1 MKICLICSLLTP
13 ASGWIL
19 ISPPRDV
26 LEPRKRRRRRDET
39 LTSVESLFFIIIII
53 VTSIVIVIVIAI
65 VIVIVIVIVVII
77 IIMQEIIVEKYP
89 RGYFPSEPDLWL
101 LRHTDEPQRRRN
113 SCLWLQSRSVL
124 DSFGVV
130 LMSCRVNFSRSTI
143 RMQHSASRI

>member
-19 ISPPRDV
+19 IPPPRDV

-53 VTSIVIVIVIAI
+53 ITSIVIVIVI
-65 VIVIVIVIVVII
+65 VIAIVIVVII

-101 LRHTDEPQRRRN
+101 LRHTDEPQRGRN

-124 DSFGVV
+124 GSFGVV